1 MSCYGFINNNDV
13 MIWIYIIW
21 SKYYFHVFHH
31 HREVMS
37 PEKTSWVWKN
47 VHQILMFGSL
57 LPGVVCLIYISCV
70 CLRIVV
76 PSTYCVVFFALFVLV
91 LCLVLWIVHSLLTIL
106 FLWIVHS
113 LLTIRF
119 LLRLL
124 LYFLANA

>member
-1 MSCYGFINNNDV
+1 
-13 MIWIYIIW
+13 
-21 SKYYFHVFHH
+21 
-31 HREVMS
+31 
-37 PEKTSWVWKN
+37 
-47 VHQILMFGSL
+47 MFGSL

-70 CLRIVV
+70 CLLIVV
-76 PSTYCVVFFALFVLV
+76 PRAYCVVFFFALFVLV
-91 LCLVLWIVHSLLTIL
+91 LCLVLWIVHSLLTIR